1 MDEIDKRAKC
11 SDGRTGADMNIGTR
25 TGVYVQYGCGQ
36 CAPTGWLNF
45 DASARLRLERTPL
58 SRTVLRKT
66 VGAIFPQN
74 VLQGD
79 IVYGLPVRNN
89 SAAAVYS
96 SHCLEH
102 LPRSDVPR
110 ALTNTFRMLQ
120 AGGVFRLIVPDFEWR
135 ALRYVAALKS
145 SSMPADEFLEDCHLG
160 ERVRP
165 KTWVDFIRDRY
176 KRSYHLWMYDFP
188 TMKSLLETAGF
199 SRIRRCRF
207 GDAADPM
214 FAQVEDVNRFV
225 DQGHDELAVEAI
237 KPTEH
242 RHIVEK

>member
-1 MDEIDKRAKC
+1 VDEIDKRAKC
-11 SDGRTGADMNIGTR
+11 SEEGPGADMRIATQ
-25 TGVYVQYGCGQ
+25 TGVYVQYGCGL
-36 CAPTGWLNF
+36 CAPAGWLNF
-45 DASARLRLERTPL
+45 DASARLRLERMPL
-58 SRTVLRKT
+58 SGTVLRKT

-102 LPRSDVPR
+102 ISRSDIPR

-120 AGGVFRLIVPDFEWR
+120 DGGVFRLIVPDLEWR

-145 SSMPADEFLEDCHLG
+145 SSMPADEFLEACHLG

-165 KTWVDFIRDRY
+165 RTWVDFIRDRY
-176 KRSYHLWMYDFP
+176 KRSDHLWMYDFP
-188 TMKSLLETAGF
+188 TMKELLESAGF
-199 SRIRRCRF
+199 SRVRRCKF
-207 GDAADPM
+207 GDANDPM
-214 FAQVEDVNRFV
+214 FAKVEDIDRFV
-225 DQGHDELAVEAI
+225 DHGHDELAIEAI
-237 KPTEH
+237 KAH
-242 RHIVEK
+242 